1 MYSYKTNLMAN
12 IRVFVNLE
20 KRNLKYSL
28 KTVFDM
34 LEVSLEISIKLNLKK
49 KIILFK
55 NLIKICKI
63 PYKK

>member
-55 NLIKICKI
+55 NLIKISKI